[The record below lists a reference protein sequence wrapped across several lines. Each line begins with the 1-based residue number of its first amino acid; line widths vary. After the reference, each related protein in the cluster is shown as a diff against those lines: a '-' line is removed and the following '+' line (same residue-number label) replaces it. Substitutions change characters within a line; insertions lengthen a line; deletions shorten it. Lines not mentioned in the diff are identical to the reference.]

1 MYLGGIIGM
10 RHVTTTLLVA
20 MASVAATCGAAADS
34 NSIGLTITSNRNPN
48 NFGIPRSTKY
58 QFNARHTFDSG
69 LNLGGSFEFSDT
81 AFSDRASKN
90 LEGTIGYGIP
100 LNYASFLTVSAGIGE
115 RWHQNPSNSFPYYVL
130 RIGLNFE
137 LTQDITWNAI
147 AYRFR
152 DAFDADENY
161 NTPQIATGLTFKV
174 DENSSITAKVA
185 RNWRDGS
192 PSSTGI
198 SLDFKRRF

>member
-1 MYLGGIIGM
+1 M
-10 RHVTTTLLVA
+10 RYATTVLLA
-20 MASVAATCGAAADS
+20 ATASVAGTGIAVADS
-34 NSIGLTITSNRNPN
+34 NSIGVTITSHRNPH

-58 QFNARHTFDSG
+58 QFNAGHTFDSG
-69 LNLGGSFEFSDT
+69 WNLGGSFEYSDT
-81 AFSDRASKN
+81 AFSGRASQN
-90 LEGTIGYGIP
+90 LEGTIGYSIP
-100 LNYASFLTVSAGIGE
+100 LNYASSLTASAGIGE
-115 RWHQNPSNSFPYYVL
+115 RWHQNPSTSFPYYVL

-137 LTQDITWNAI
+137 LTQDVTWNAI
-147 AYRFR
+147 SYRFR

-174 DENSSITAKVA
+174 DEHSSITAKVA
-185 RNWRDGS
+185 RNWREGS